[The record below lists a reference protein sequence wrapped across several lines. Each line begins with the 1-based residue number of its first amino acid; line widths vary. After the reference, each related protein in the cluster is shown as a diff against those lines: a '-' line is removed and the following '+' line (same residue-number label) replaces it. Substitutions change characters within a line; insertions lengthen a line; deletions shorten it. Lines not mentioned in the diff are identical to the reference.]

1 MRESNYSQY
10 DLIMIAY
17 SVADEN
23 SFKNINNSWLSEI
36 KSNSSL
42 VRKINSILLPFQKTF
57 FLQKPFYIL
66 GLKSDLLHDINFHN
80 TLVLHNKDFIGEIQ
94 AELFANS
101 CNAVGF
107 R

>member
-42 VRKINSILLPFQKTF
+42 VRKINSILLPFQKLF
-57 FLQKPFYIL
+57 FAET
-66 GLKSDLLHDINFHN
+66 LLHFGLEERFAARYQLSQHSGLAQQRFHRGD
-80 TLVLHNKDFIGEIQ
+80 TGRAIRQ
-94 AELFANS
+94 
-101 CNAVGF
+101 
-107 R
+107 